1 MGGPL
6 DPKLPTRGGMVNQGI
21 MGGIQGQFGG
31 PVNTPVQQGLF
42 QQFGG
47 SGIIQQADPSFAP
60 ELSPTSPLLSPQNST
75 SQSPLL
81 QQAQP
86 PPGYQSPDIKNW
98 QQGAMGN
105 NSMYNQAGQPVSQ
118 SFGQQGVY
126 NNMSITVSMA
136 GGSGAVSTLPP
147 IGPSVGMSNNNLGNV
162 TSMCNDQVRW
172 SLVIY

>member
-1 MGGPL
+1 M
-6 DPKLPTRGGMVNQGI
+6 
-21 MGGIQGQFGG
+21 
-31 PVNTPVQQGLF
+31 
-42 QQFGG
+42 
-47 SGIIQQADPSFAP
+47 IQQADPSFAP

-105 NSMYNQAGQPVSQ
+105 NRYGVWYQTPKGHKTMQFFFVCINLHLNHFFMFCVSMYNQAGQPVSQ

-147 IGPSVGMSNNNLGNV
+147 IGPSVGMGNNNLGNV

-172 SLVIY
+172 SLVIWDILKG

>member
-1 MGGPL
+1 M
-6 DPKLPTRGGMVNQGI
+6 
-21 MGGIQGQFGG
+21 
-31 PVNTPVQQGLF
+31 
-42 QQFGG
+42 
-47 SGIIQQADPSFAP
+47 IQQADPSFAP

-98 QQGAMGN
+98 QQGAMAN
-105 NSMYNQAGQPVSQ
+105 NRYVVWYQSPKGHKTVCGLVVFVCIRRYLNHFVLFCVSMYNQAGQPVSQ

-147 IGPSVGMSNNNLGNV
+147 IGPSVGMGNNNLGNV

-172 SLVIY
+172 SLVIFWDILVG